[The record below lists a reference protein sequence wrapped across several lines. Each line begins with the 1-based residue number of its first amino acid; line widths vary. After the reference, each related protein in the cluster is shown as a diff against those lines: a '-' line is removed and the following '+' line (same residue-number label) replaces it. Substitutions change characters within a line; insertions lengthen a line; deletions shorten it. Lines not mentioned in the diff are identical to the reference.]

1 VNKISKTKKQQMV
14 LVLVAASLVIAG
26 LWFYVIKA
34 QKSKLAVIQKKTLE
48 IKDKVEKA
56 EVLLKRTE
64 EIELTLEADIKALET
79 IEGEMASGDL
89 YLWMI
94 NTLNRFNSLR
104 RVTLLDYQRETIGE
118 VGILPKF
125 PYRAATFPVKG
136 IGHYHD
142 LGKFLAEF
150 ENSFPYARIQN
161 LELMPAPAKTGSDDA
176 EKLNFKFEIVMLVKP
191 AGQN

>member
-1 VNKISKTKKQQMV
+1 MV

-34 QKSKLAVIQKKTLE
+34 QKGKLAVIQKKTLE

-64 EIELTLEADIKALET
+64 EIELSLETDIKALET

-104 RVTLLDYQRETIGE
+104 RVTVLDYQRETIGE